1 MEWRGFWERWE
12 AKTKKKDDLLDGIRE
27 FDIIAKGRHLTED
40 ERLRKEEFS
49 GELERFILLEEE
61 LEAEVKGL

>member
-1 MEWRGFWERWE
+1 
-12 AKTKKKDDLLDGIRE
+12 LDGIRE